1 MSRVPR
7 RAPAVARYFRNVE
20 AIPVDYYV
28 VFSELEAQLADEF
41 DFVKEAAAMER
52 IGDALCTSDDGLP
65 CSPPLVTPRP
75 VAGLVTRRVL
85 VMDYLPGEPRPRV
98 TAIGPTVTGP
108 TATGPTATGPTGTG
122 PTGTGPRPQAPR
134 PQAPRARAHGHRPHG
149 HRLHWHRPTGT
160 GPMATGP
167 TGTWSAPSL
176 TRAIPVTQAA
186 PPHPG
191 HSRARC

>member
-85 VMDYLPGEPRPRV
+85 VMDYLPGEPRSRV
-98 TAIGPTVTGP
+98 TAIGP
-108 TATGPTATGPTGTG
+108 TATGPTATGPT
-122 PTGTGPRPQAPR
+122 A
-134 PQAPRARAHGHRPHG
+134 
-149 HRLHWHRPTGT
+149 
-160 GPMATGP
+160 
-167 TGTWSAPSL
+167 TWSAPSF
-176 TRAIPVTQAA
+176 TRATPATQAA